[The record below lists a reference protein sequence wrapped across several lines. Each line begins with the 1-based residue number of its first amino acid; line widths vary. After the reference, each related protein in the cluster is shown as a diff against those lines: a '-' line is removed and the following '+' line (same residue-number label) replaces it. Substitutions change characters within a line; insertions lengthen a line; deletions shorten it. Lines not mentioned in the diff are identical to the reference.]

1 MRLLAATLVLSLAAA
16 GCLSSLIG
24 GGVTAKDLVSD
35 DDYSNWV
42 IEIDYV
48 GGERPAGDV
57 VNGLLSRVQEVVSK
71 DSVRVQYSDADLPSK
86 DRWTRGALQDLHD
99 SRRDLKTEGSTVTTH
114 LMFVD
119 GEYQEEGVLG
129 FAVGHDWI
137 VIFSERIDRGCDE
150 GGPLGL
156 PACSGTDRTRAHTA
170 VLVHEFGHIMGLV
183 NNGIDMVEDH
193 EADSCNGQADSGHS
207 DNQNSVMFCAVRTV
221 GLFGLQSIPTEFDAD
236 DRRDL
241 CAAGGR
247 C

>member
-1 MRLLAATLVLSLAAA
+1 MRFAALLVIAVAAA
-16 GCLSSLIG
+16 GCLSSLTG
-24 GGVTAKDLVSD
+24 GGVSAKDLVSD
-35 DDYSNWV
+35 DEYSNWI
-42 IEIDYV
+42 IEIDHV
-48 GGERPAGDV
+48 NGERPSGEV
-57 VNGLLSRVQEVVSK
+57 VNGLLSRLQDVVSK
-71 DSVRVQYSDADLPSK
+71 DSVRVQYSDANLPSD
-86 DRWTRGALQDLHD
+86 DRWTRGELQSLRE
-99 SRRDLKTEGSTVTTH
+99 SRRDLKTEGNTVTTH
-114 LMFVD
+114 VMFVD
-119 GEYQEEGVLG
+119 GEYEQEGVLG

-156 PACSGTDRTRAHTA
+156 PACSDADRTRAHTA

-183 NNGIDMVEDH
+183 NNGIDMVNDH
-193 EADSCNGQADSGHS
+193 EADRCNGEPDSGHS